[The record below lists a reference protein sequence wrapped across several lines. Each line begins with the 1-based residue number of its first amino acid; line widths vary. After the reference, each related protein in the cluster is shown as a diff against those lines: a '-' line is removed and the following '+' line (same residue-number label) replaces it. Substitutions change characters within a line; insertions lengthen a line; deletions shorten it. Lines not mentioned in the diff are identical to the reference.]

1 MKHFLLAMA
10 TLWCVASTFSSF
22 AADNNKWKPLF
33 GKNLENANYNP
44 EVWSETD
51 GVLGAVKDESIWTK
65 DEYENFELDLDFKT
79 DVGTNSGVV
88 VYCTDTKDWIPNSVE
103 IQIADDHCEKW
114 GNGKPYEKCGAIYGH
129 LGAVQDKVVKKPG
142 EWNHMRIKCAGQ
154 HIMVILNGKK
164 VTEMDMSKWTSGTKN
179 PDGSDIPSWLPKP
192 FAELPTKG
200 FIGLQGKH
208 GDSLIWFRNIKI
220 KELPRKTREARLF
233 NGEDITNW
241 DKYGTELWYVKDGLL
256 VCESGPD
263 KQYGYLATREYYD
276 DFDLSVEFKQEKD
289 GNSGVFI
296 RSFVE
301 EKDVKVNGW
310 QVEVAPKGFDTGGIY
325 ESYGRGWLIQIPD
338 EKENILKQGE
348 WNTMRI
354 RVQGDNVQTWL
365 NGEEMVN
372 IRDEKIGAGQ
382 GRIALQI
389 HDGGGIK
396 VLWRNLHLQTL

>member
-142 EWNHMRIKCAGQ
+142 GVESYAYQMRRTTYHGYPQRKESYR
-154 HIMVILNGKK
+154 NGY
-164 VTEMDMSKWTSGTKN
+164 EQMDFRHQEPGWKRY
-179 PDGSDIPSWLPKP
+179 PKLVAQT
-192 FAELPTKG
+192 FRRITDQRIYRITRKTWG
-200 FIGLQGKH
+200 FI
-208 GDSLIWFRNIKI
+208 N
-220 KELPRKTREARLF
+220 
-233 NGEDITNW
+233 
-241 DKYGTELWYVKDGLL
+241 L
-256 VCESGPD
+256 VP
-263 KQYGYLATREYYD
+263 
-276 DFDLSVEFKQEKD
+276 
-289 GNSGVFI
+289 
-296 RSFVE
+296 
-301 EKDVKVNGW
+301 
-310 QVEVAPKGFDTGGIY
+310 
-325 ESYGRGWLIQIPD
+325 
-338 EKENILKQGE
+338 
-348 WNTMRI
+348 
-354 RVQGDNVQTWL
+354 
-365 NGEEMVN
+365 
-372 IRDEKIGAGQ
+372 
-382 GRIALQI
+382 
-389 HDGGGIK
+389 
-396 VLWRNLHLQTL
+396 

>member
-142 EWNHMRIKCAGQ
+142 EWNHMQYQMRPDNIFGYPQ
-154 HIMVILNGKK
+154 GKK
-164 VTEMDMSKWTSGTKN
+164 VTGN
-179 PDGSDIPSWLPKP
+179 GRANGLP
-192 FAELPTKG
+192 A
-200 FIGLQGKH
+200 
-208 GDSLIWFRNIKI
+208 
-220 KELPRKTREARLF
+220 PRTRMEAISQVGCPNLSPNYRP
-233 NGEDITNW
+233 
-241 DKYGTELWYVKDGLL
+241 K
-256 VCESGPD
+256 
-263 KQYGYLATREYYD
+263 
-276 DFDLSVEFKQEKD
+276 DLSD
-289 GNSGVFI
+289 
-296 RSFVE
+296 
-301 EKDVKVNGW
+301 
-310 QVEVAPKGFDTGGIY
+310 Y
-325 ESYGRGWLIQIPD
+325 
-338 EKENILKQGE
+338 KENME
-348 WNTMRI
+348 
-354 RVQGDNVQTWL
+354 
-365 NGEEMVN
+365 
-372 IRDEKIGAGQ
+372 
-382 GRIALQI
+382 I
-389 HDGGGIK
+389 H
-396 VLWRNLHLQTL
+396 